1 MKFFADHCFFAR
13 GVEFLRKQGYD
24 VIKAIEVGLEDA
36 SDKEIIPFCR
46 KEKRIILT
54 LDRDFTSLYRFPLGT
69 HKGIVVLRINP
80 FNPSTLIESLTSLT
94 ERKLFTR
101 FKDALVIVRRNKITI
116 VRPGGSTEV
125 I

>member
-1 MKFFADHCFFAR
+1 MRFFADHCFFAC
-13 GVEFLRKQGYD
+13 GVEFLRRQGYD
-24 VIKAIEVGLEDA
+24 VIKAIEVGLEEA
-36 SDKEIIPFCR
+36 SDKEIIPFCKR
-46 KEKRIILT
+46 EKRIILT

-80 FNPSTLIESLTSLT
+80 FNPNTLIESLTSLT
-94 ERKLFTR
+94 EREMFAR
-101 FKDALVIVRRNKITI
+101 FKDALVIVKRNKITI